1 MRSARS
7 WLAEQGRGGR
17 YPGGM
22 RDKELYAKI
31 LGVRAPWQVEQVDLD
46 EKGAEVRVLI
56 LIPRGSCLSCP
67 QCGESCPGYDTR
79 RKSWRHLD
87 TCQFRTILDA
97 DVPRVKCARHG
108 VLQIEVPW
116 AEPGSGFTAL
126 MEALVVDWLKEANI
140 LAVARLMGLTW
151 DQVDGIMQRAVRR
164 GLERRE
170 FDPPEHIGI
179 DETSFQK
186 RHEYVT
192 VVTDFDT
199 GDVIHVADGR
209 KADSLQGFFDELEPA
224 DHLRLKAVS
233 MDMWAAYF
241 SAVDRN
247 LYRAEEKICFDKFHV
262 AKHLGDAV
270 DKVRRQEQREQ
281 LRAGD
286 RSLVGTKFAWLKN
299 PERMEEGSP
308 SFFERM
314 KRVALRTARAW
325 AIKEHAMCLW
335 HYASRG
341 WARKAWRAWISW
353 ALRSRL
359 EPIKRVARMIRDHLE
374 GIINAIVLN
383 ATNAGAESIN
393 ARIQRV
399 KRMACGFRNRER
411 FRNAIYFHLGGLDLS
426 PATHTE
432 S

>member
-1 MRSARS
+1 
-7 WLAEQGRGGR
+7 
-17 YPGGM
+17 M
-22 RDKELYAKI
+22 RDKELYARI
-31 LGVRAPWQVEQVDLD
+31 LDVRAPWQVEQVELD
-46 EKGAEVRVLI
+46 EKVAEVRVLI
-56 LIPRGSCLSCP
+56 RVPGGTRLPCP
-67 QCGESCPGYDTR
+67 QCGEHCPGYDTR
-79 RKSWRHLD
+79 RRSWRHLD
-87 TCQFRTILDA
+87 TCQFKTILDA
-97 DVPRVKCARHG
+97 DVPRVTCPNHG
-108 VLQIEVPW
+108 VLQVEVPW

-126 MEALVVDWLKEANI
+126 MEALVIDWLKEASI

-151 DQVDGIMQRAVRR
+151 SQVDGIMQRAVRR
-164 GLERRE
+164 GLERRTI
-170 FDPPEHIGI
+170 DPPERVGI

-192 VVTDFDT
+192 VVSDLDT
-199 GDVIHVADGR
+199 GDVLHVADDR
-209 KADSLQGFFDELEPA
+209 KGESLQGFFDALEPE
-224 DHLRLKAVS
+224 DHLRLKVVC
-233 MDMWAAYF
+233 MDMWAAYI
-241 SAVDRN
+241 SAVRQK

-281 LRAGD
+281 MEAGD
-286 RSLVGTKFAWLKN
+286 RSLVGTKYNWLRN
-299 PERMEEGSP
+299 PESMAVGSA

-325 AIKEHAMCLW
+325 ALKEHAMCLW
-335 HYASRG
+335 HYTSRA
-341 WARKAWRAWISW
+341 WARKAWQAWISW

-359 EPIKRVARMIRDHLE
+359 EPVKRVARMIRDHLE
-374 GIINAIVLN
+374 GIINAIVLR

-426 PATHTE
+426 PATHTD